1 MSGSWR
7 RRGRKLRPALSFY
20 QRSAPMFWD
29 FITIA
34 AIFGGFFLVREAQ
47 TVLAKARLSNWNSFT
62 FR

>member
-1 MSGSWR
+1 
-7 RRGRKLRPALSFY
+7 
-20 QRSAPMFWD
+20 MFWD